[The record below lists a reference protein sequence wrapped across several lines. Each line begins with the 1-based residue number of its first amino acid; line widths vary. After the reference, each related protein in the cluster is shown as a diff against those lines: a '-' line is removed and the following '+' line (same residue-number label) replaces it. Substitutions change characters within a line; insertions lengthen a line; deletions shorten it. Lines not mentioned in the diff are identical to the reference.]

1 MTDGERPSRHR
12 PAHQPAVESGNQ
24 AILMFV
30 TVCTKDRRAVLANPR
45 VHEALLAT
53 WASARDWRVGRY
65 VIMPDHVHFF
75 CAPGRHDYPA
85 LSKWMAYWK
94 SLVVRKEKGFGPL
107 AIPHGPGGT
116 GPSKGADSN
125 GPGGTGPSTDVVFG
139 GTASTPS
146 GSEGPG
152 GTGPSKGA
160 DSHGPGGTGPSMG
173 KYGPALVWQRDYWDR
188 QLRSGESYS
197 EKWAYVR
204 ANPVR
209 AGLVARPED
218 WPYQGEMCE
227 LRWHDA

>member
-116 GPSKGADSN
+116 GPS
-125 GPGGTGPSTDVVFG
+125 
-139 GTASTPS
+139 
-146 GSEGPG
+146 
-152 GTGPSKGA
+152 
-160 DSHGPGGTGPSMG
+160 MG

-209 AGLVARPED
+209 AGLAARPEE

>member
-12 PAHQPAVESGNQ
+12 PAHQPVVELGHQ

-30 TVCTKDRRAVLANPR
+30 TVCTKDRRPVLANPH
-45 VHEALLAT
+45 VHAVLLAA
-53 WASARDWRVGRY
+53 WANACDWRVGRY

-75 CAPGRHDYPA
+75 CAPGRLDYPA

-107 AIPHGPGGT
+107 AGPHGPGGT
-116 GPSKGADSN
+116 EPSKDIVSGE
-125 GPGGTGPSTDVVFG
+125 
-139 GTASTPS
+139 TAFTPS

-152 GTGPSKGA
+152 R
-160 DSHGPGGTGPSMG
+160 TGPSMG
-173 KYGPALVWQRDYWDR
+173 KYGPALVWQRDFWDR
-188 QLRSGESYS
+188 QLRSGESCG

-209 AGLVARPED
+209 AGLVERPED
-218 WPYQGEMCE
+218 WPFQGEMCE